1 MLYEIDISCSHP
13 TYQLDRSHLL
23 KTLRHG
29 LHVECVRNAV
39 LSVTV
44 VDSLTMHRLNR
55 EHLQHDYPTD
65 VISFQLEWTS
75 GDGRAA
81 TPSQLPT
88 GRSANADIEGEV
100 VVNADIAGEIAE
112 QCGWSTKD
120 ELTLY
125 AVHGML
131 HICGYDDQTGDER
144 KIMRAR
150 EKAVLLGIGLTPQYH
165 GPHRADDDEPPGNCV
180 HRGSASEDGSSDSSV
195 IAADPMEGTQ

>member
-23 KTLRHG
+23 KTLHHG
-29 LHVECVRNAV
+29 LHVEGVRNAV

-44 VDSLTMHRLNR
+44 VDSVTIHRLNR

-75 GDGRAA
+75 GVGGGD

-88 GRSANADIEGEV
+88 GRSADANIEGEV
-100 VVNADIAGEIAE
+100 VVNADIAAEMAE

-131 HICGYDDQTGDER
+131 HICGYDDQTDDE
-144 KIMRAR
+144 KEIMRAR
-150 EKAVLLGIGLTPQYH
+150 EKAVLLGIGLTPQY
-165 GPHRADDDEPPGNCV
+165 PALRRAEDDEPPGNST
-180 HRGSASEDGSSDSSV
+180 HRGSATKDASSGSSM
-195 IAADPMEGTQ
+195 IAGDPTEGTQ